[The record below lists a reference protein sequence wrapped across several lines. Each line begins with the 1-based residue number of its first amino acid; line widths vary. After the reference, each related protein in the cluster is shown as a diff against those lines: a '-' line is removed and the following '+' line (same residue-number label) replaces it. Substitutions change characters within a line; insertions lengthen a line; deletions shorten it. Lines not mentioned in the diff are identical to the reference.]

1 MRSNTIIFAINEQLL
16 FPLNW
21 SYRTSKFWNS
31 FWCWIF
37 SFITEIC
44 LAFLQCR
51 YRQNFLIVVVRSR
64 HLTNQIEEPKK
75 ELTFEKNRF
84 AHLFLASCY
93 PYCPDVILLICSKH
107 LNSQVI
113 YLKIITLWVK
123 GEEQL
128 SCHSR
133 SWQSNLNWGGSSQGI
148 CEWGCLEG
156 TGCRITVRQYRGVEG
171 DGTGSN
177 ATCPN
182 KGRYSDLV
190 IQ

>member
-51 YRQNFLIVVVRSR
+51 HRQNFLIVVVRSR

-93 PYCPDVILLICSKH
+93 PYCPDV
-107 LNSQVI
+107 VI

-171 DGTGSN
+171 DRAGSN